1 LKPFIGCIFGATGT
15 GKSFAARAMVKSLW
29 LSEKISILIYDP
41 LPDGEWWKEFEEQGF
56 LIARSLR
63 GLVEIIND
71 CYKIRKSHLYIVY
84 WPDGS
89 SGLDAQAEFEI
100 IAGIV
105 REWHNALFVI
115 EEAALFCTAAR
126 IGDNAKSLIQWGRHN
141 GISQL
146 VITQRPSNLN
156 INYRGNATWFRCF
169 RLSDPNDLDWMRYA
183 GLDPKEIESLRP
195 TVENR
200 WPSVLKD
207 FSAPLEIPA
216 PVKKRKANP

>member
-1 LKPFIGCIFGATGT
+1 MKHFIGCIFGATGT
-15 GKSFAARAMVKSLW
+15 GKSHKARELVKSL
-29 LSEKISILIYDP
+29 LAEKISILIYDP
-41 LPDGEWWKEFEEQGF
+41 LPDGEWAEDFWNDGFEKV
-56 LIARSLR
+56 RNLR
-63 GLVEIIND
+63 GFCKFINE
-71 CYKIRKSHLYIVY
+71 CYSKRIPYLRLVY

-89 SGLDAQAEFEI
+89 SGLDAQVEFEI
-100 IAGIV
+100 VAGVV
-105 REWHNALFVI
+105 RQWHNALFVI
-115 EEAALFCTAAR
+115 EEAALFCTASK
-126 IGDNAKSLIQWGRHN
+126 IGENAKSLIQWGRHN

-195 TVENR
+195 TIKNH

-216 PVKKRKANP
+216 PPKKRKAG